1 MTKTIRIIKRM
12 MQRVSLLG
20 TFIYFN
26 AYLILTFYFTM
37 LFNNRLILGM
47 LTEKFS
53 ILFLKNWGMM
63 FSVSVY
69 KFIFFQIEQGQ
80 KCWPENIS
88 GLVVGDGSFL
98 MLGNW
103 SQSKSVGK
111 YLQVKEFNV
120 LFRGLCEMG
129 HWFVFFLTTSCNI
142 RNIACI
148 TVNDEYS
155 FSFMFQWDWKF

>member
-1 MTKTIRIIKRM
+1 MR
-12 MQRVSLLG
+12 RVSLLG

-53 ILFLKNWGMM
+53 ILFLKNWGML

-80 KCWPENIS
+80 KC
-88 GLVVGDGSFL
+88 
-98 MLGNW
+98 
-103 SQSKSVGK
+103 
-111 YLQVKEFNV
+111 
-120 LFRGLCEMG
+120 
-129 HWFVFFLTTSCNI
+129 
-142 RNIACI
+142 
-148 TVNDEYS
+148 
-155 FSFMFQWDWKF
+155 